1 MHNFYPYMCIW
12 TYVKVS
18 TRCYLGPNAYNCGAL
33 PSGSD
38 GEGSACNA
46 WDPGSIPGSG
56 ISPGER
62 NGNPLQYSCL
72 ENSNMKS
79 NSQELN
85 YSCATVP
92 WPLGPLYNHEH
103 KSKHQNWNSLMV
115 RWLRLTA
122 FTAQGP
128 GFNPWVGNW
137 DPTSH
142 VVQQPYHHHQKK
154 PNIRT
159 EIM

>member
-62 NGNPLQYSCL
+62 NGNSLQYSCL

-92 WPLGPLYNHEH
+92 WPLD
-103 KSKHQNWNSLMV
+103 SLLSLP
-115 RWLRLTA
+115 RGL
-122 FTAQGP
+122 GSIP
-128 GFNPWVGNW
+128 GWG
-137 DPTSH
+137 
-142 VVQQPYHHHQKK
+142 
-154 PNIRT
+154 T
-159 EIM
+159 EIPQVMWCSNPTTTTKKNQTSELKSCSSPLPMVHVYTSFCQLL